1 MNTVPPGK
9 PSGIRLF
16 ASDYRSLL
24 RALPRYFV
32 MALALNVSIALLISL
47 LTNPWPGMLV
57 ALPANLLISN
67 CIGLSVFVVLTLG
80 RLTFMRGFWG
90 GSAWQK
96 ILHFLLVAVGALAG
110 NELAYALTRRTMSGL
125 DLLRSHDGITAV
137 VFAFVGA
144 TIAIAINTN
153 QLARAQHKRDLES
166 AERTAIEAQLR
177 ALQAQI
183 EPHFLFNTL
192 ANLDALIA
200 TDVAG
205 ARNLLANLNRYLRAA
220 LTHARSDAAT
230 LQTEMEMLKAYLA
243 IMSLRL
249 PNRLTTQFDCDPQC
263 LRLGFPA
270 MLVQPLVENA
280 ITHGIEPAASGGTV
294 SVSVR
299 RSSDMLT
306 ISVDDTGV
314 GFGNAMTAG
323 TGAGIQNIRARL
335 RSLFGA
341 AAQLTIEARSPCG
354 THASI
359 QVPLRLLSE
368 VTG

>member
-1 MNTVPPGK
+1 MKTDPPGK
-9 PSGIRLF
+9 PSVFQFL
-16 ASDYRSLL
+16 APDHQALL
-24 RALPRYFV
+24 RALPRYFAMTLV
-32 MALALNVSIALLISL
+32 LSAGIGLLLSL
-47 LTNPWPGMLV
+47 LMNPWPG
-57 ALPANLLISN
+57 ALTSLPMDLLISN
-67 CIGLSVFVVLTLG
+67 CVGLSVFAVLTLA
-80 RLTFMRGFWG
+80 RFTFVLPVSA
-90 GSAWQK
+90 GSASK
-96 ILHFLLVAVGALAG
+96 KVIYFLLVAIGALIG
-110 NELAYALTRRTMSGL
+110 NELAYQLTRRTMSGFEF
-125 DLLRSHDGITAV
+125 LRSHNGVVAVICAFIGAAIT
-137 VFAFVGA
+137 
-144 TIAIAINTN
+144 IEINSRRRA
-153 QLARAQHKRDLES
+153 LAQHKRDLEH
-166 AERTAIEAQLR
+166 AERTALEAQLR

-192 ANLDALIA
+192 ASLDALIG

-220 LTHARSDAAT
+220 LTHARSDTAT
-230 LQTEMEMLKAYLA
+230 LQTEVELLKAYLA
-243 IMSLRL
+243 IMALRL

-280 ITHGIEPAASGGTV
+280 ITHGIEPAAAGGTI

-306 ISVDDTGV
+306 IAVDDTGV
-314 GFGNAMTAG
+314 GLGNAVTAG

-341 AAQLTIEARSPCG
+341 AAELTLEARSPHG
-354 THASI
+354 TRASI

-368 VTG
+368 VA

>member
-1 MNTVPPGK
+1 MKTDPPGK
-9 PSGIRLF
+9 ASGFQLF
-16 ASDYRSLL
+16 ESDYRSLL
-24 RALPRYFV
+24 RALPRYFA
-32 MALALNVSIALLISL
+32 MALAISAGAALLNSV
-47 LTNPWPGMLV
+47 LTNSWPGMLTS
-57 ALPANLLISN
+57 LPTSLLISN
-67 CIGLSVFVVLTLG
+67 CIGLSVFVILTLA
-80 RLTFMRGFWG
+80 RLTFIRRFSL
-90 GSAWQK
+90 GSASQRG
-96 ILHFLLVAVGALAG
+96 IYFLLVAIGALLG
-110 NELAYALTRRTMSGL
+110 NELAYVLTHRTLSGF
-125 DLLRSHDGITAV
+125 DLVRSHDGVVAV
-137 VFAFVGA
+137 VLACIGA
-144 TIAIAINTN
+144 TIAIDINSK
-153 QLARAQHKRDLES
+153 RIAQAKHKRDLER

-192 ANLDALIA
+192 ANLDALIG

-220 LTHARSDAAT
+220 LTHARSDSAT
-230 LQTEMEMLKAYLA
+230 LQTEVEMLKAYLA
-243 IMSLRL
+243 IMALRL

-280 ITHGIEPAASGGTV
+280 ITHGIEPAAGGGTI

-314 GFGNAMTAG
+314 GLGNAVTAG

-341 AAQLTIEARSPCG
+341 AAQLTIEARSPRG

-368 VTG
+368 VA